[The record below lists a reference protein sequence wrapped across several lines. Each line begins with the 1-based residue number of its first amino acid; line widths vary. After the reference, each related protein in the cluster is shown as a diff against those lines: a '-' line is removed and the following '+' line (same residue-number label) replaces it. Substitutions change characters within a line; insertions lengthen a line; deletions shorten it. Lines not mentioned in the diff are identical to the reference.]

1 MRYFI
6 YFSYLG
12 TNYHGWQVQENA
24 LSIQQILN
32 NSLSKILKEDINT
45 VGAGRTDTGVH
56 ALNQVAHFDFNQ
68 VLDNNDFLYKIN
80 SILPNDISVNKINKG
95 QDLSKK
101 EISSVMNQIL
111 TGSVAQDQIVSFL
124 GSLSA
129 KGESIEEVIGSAE
142 VMRDLSSKVSV
153 NQEYLV
159 DTCGTGGV
167 GSGIFNVS
175 TTAAFIASSCGAK
188 VAKHGNRSTTRQSG
202 SADLLETAGVALE
215 LNPDQVKQCIE
226 NVGVGFMFAP
236 AHHSAMKYAVGARKE
251 LGIKTI
257 FNLLG
262 PLTNPAGALNQ
273 VLGVFDNK
281 WVRPIAEVLK
291 RLGSKNVLVLHSQ
304 DGLDEIST
312 ASSTSVAELR
322 DGKIK
327 EYSISPNDFGFKTL
341 AIEGLKV
348 SSPEES
354 LQIAKEALK
363 GENQAAAQM
372 VAMTSGAALYVA
384 GLADTLKV
392 GVDISMEGIKKGI
405 GLQKLDELVS
415 FSQSLKHRG

>member
-1 MRYFI
+1 ME
-6 YFSYLG
+6 
-12 TNYHGWQVQENA
+12 VKE
-24 LSIQQILN
+24 SI
-32 NSLSKILKEDINT
+32 
-45 VGAGRTDTGVH
+45 
-56 ALNQVAHFDFNQ
+56 
-68 VLDNNDFLYKIN
+68 
-80 SILPNDISVNKINKG
+80 NKINKG

-111 TGSVAQDQIVSFL
+111 TGSVTQDQIVSFL

-153 NQEYLV
+153 NQEHLV

>member
-1 MRYFI
+1 ME
-6 YFSYLG
+6 
-12 TNYHGWQVQENA
+12 VKE
-24 LSIQQILN
+24 SI
-32 NSLSKILKEDINT
+32 
-45 VGAGRTDTGVH
+45 
-56 ALNQVAHFDFNQ
+56 
-68 VLDNNDFLYKIN
+68 
-80 SILPNDISVNKINKG
+80 NKINKG

-111 TGSVAQDQIVSFL
+111 TGSVTQDQIVSFL

-153 NQEYLV
+153 NQEHLV

-327 EYSISPNDFGFKTL
+327 EYSISPSDFGFKTL

>member
-1 MRYFI
+1 ME
-6 YFSYLG
+6 
-12 TNYHGWQVQENA
+12 VKE
-24 LSIQQILN
+24 SI
-32 NSLSKILKEDINT
+32 
-45 VGAGRTDTGVH
+45 
-56 ALNQVAHFDFNQ
+56 
-68 VLDNNDFLYKIN
+68 
-80 SILPNDISVNKINKG
+80 NKINKG

-153 NQEYLV
+153 NQEHLV

-202 SADLLETAGVALE
+202 SADLLEIAGVALE

-341 AIEGLKV
+341 AIEGLRV

>member
-1 MRYFI
+1 ME
-6 YFSYLG
+6 
-12 TNYHGWQVQENA
+12 VKE
-24 LSIQQILN
+24 SI
-32 NSLSKILKEDINT
+32 
-45 VGAGRTDTGVH
+45 
-56 ALNQVAHFDFNQ
+56 
-68 VLDNNDFLYKIN
+68 
-80 SILPNDISVNKINKG
+80 NKINKG

-111 TGSVAQDQIVSFL
+111 TGSVTQDQIVSFL

-363 GENQAAAQM
+363 VENQAAAQM

>member
-1 MRYFI
+1 ME
-6 YFSYLG
+6 
-12 TNYHGWQVQENA
+12 VKE
-24 LSIQQILN
+24 SI
-32 NSLSKILKEDINT
+32 
-45 VGAGRTDTGVH
+45 
-56 ALNQVAHFDFNQ
+56 
-68 VLDNNDFLYKIN
+68 
-80 SILPNDISVNKINKG
+80 NKINKG

-111 TGSVAQDQIVSFL
+111 TGSVTQDQIVSFL

-153 NQEYLV
+153 NQEHLV

-363 GENQAAAQM
+363 GENQAATQM

>member
-1 MRYFI
+1 ME
-6 YFSYLG
+6 
-12 TNYHGWQVQENA
+12 VKE
-24 LSIQQILN
+24 SI
-32 NSLSKILKEDINT
+32 
-45 VGAGRTDTGVH
+45 
-56 ALNQVAHFDFNQ
+56 
-68 VLDNNDFLYKIN
+68 
-80 SILPNDISVNKINKG
+80 NKINKG

-111 TGSVAQDQIVSFL
+111 TGSVTQDQIVSFL

-153 NQEYLV
+153 NQEHLV

-327 EYSISPNDFGFKTL
+327 EYSISPSDFGFKTL

-363 GENQAAAQM
+363 GENQAATQM

>member
-1 MRYFI
+1 MKR
-6 YFSYLG
+6 
-12 TNYHGWQVQENA
+12 A
-24 LSIQQILN
+24 L
-32 NSLSKILKEDINT
+32 LSVSDK
-45 VGAGRTDTGVH
+45 TGVVEF
-56 ALNQVAHFDFNQ
+56 ARGLIACGFELVSTGGTAE
-68 VLDNNDFLYKIN
+68 VL
-80 SILPNDISVNKINKG
+80 VEAG
-95 QDLSKK
+95 
-101 EISSVMNQIL
+101 L
-111 TGSVAQDQIVSFL
+111 TVAQVSEVTGFPEMMDGRVKTLHPKIHGGIL
-124 GSLSA
+124 GRRGTDDA
-129 KGESIEEVIGSAE
+129 
-142 VMRDLSSKVSV
+142 VMSEHGISPIDMVVV
-153 NQEYLV
+153 NLYPFEDMV
-159 DTCGTGGV
+159 
-167 GSGIFNVS
+167 
-175 TTAAFIASSCGAK
+175 AAGAMP
-188 VAKHGNRSTTRQSG
+188 
-202 SADLLETAGVALE
+202 E
-215 LNPDQVKQCIE
+215 QCIE
-226 NVGVGFMFAP
+226 NIGVGFMFAP
-236 AHHSAMKYAVGARKE
+236 AHHSAMKHAIGARKE

-262 PLTNPAGALNQ
+262 PLTNPAGPLNQ

-327 EYSISPNDFGFKTL
+327 EYSISPSDFGFKTL
-341 AIEGLKV
+341 AIEGLRV

>member
-1 MRYFI
+1 ME
-6 YFSYLG
+6 
-12 TNYHGWQVQENA
+12 VKE
-24 LSIQQILN
+24 SI
-32 NSLSKILKEDINT
+32 
-45 VGAGRTDTGVH
+45 
-56 ALNQVAHFDFNQ
+56 
-68 VLDNNDFLYKIN
+68 
-80 SILPNDISVNKINKG
+80 NKINKG

-153 NQEYLV
+153 NQEHLV